1 MTNPQKA
8 LNTAALRT
16 RGEFRRRGLSL
27 LEVIIATAIL
37 SGAGFVLFSII
48 GLGAKYARRAEAI
61 TLAHHFAQTLLD
73 EAIAQ
78 PETIGKDRSETI
90 LEAPEWSYR
99 ITTNPLED
107 PSLLQVTVEVFPTQE
122 TSGDSAV
129 TGDTSSSY
137 RLSRWIRIPALISEG
152 SELP

>member
-1 MTNPQKA
+1 MTNPPKA
-8 LNTAALRT
+8 LNTAAFRS
-16 RGEFRRRGLSL
+16 RGEIRRRGLSL

-61 TLAHHFAQTLLD
+61 TLAHHFAQSLLD
-73 EAIAQ
+73 EAITQ
-78 PETIGKDRSETI
+78 PETIGKDRTETI

-99 ITTNPLED
+99 ISTDTLED
-107 PSLLQVTVEVFPTQE
+107 PALMQITVEVFPTQE
-122 TSGDSAV
+122 ASIDSSSSGDSPL
-129 TGDTSSSY
+129 SY
-137 RLSRWIRIPALISEG
+137 RLTRWIRTPAPISQG

>member
-16 RGEFRRRGLSL
+16 CGEFRRRGLSL

-61 TLAHHFAQTLLD
+61 TLAHHFAQSLLD

-78 PETIGKDRSETI
+78 PETMGKDKTETI

-99 ITTNPLED
+99 ITTNSLED
-107 PSLLQVTVEVFPTQE
+107 PMLVQVTVEVFPTQE
-122 TSGDSAV
+122 ASSDSLPSGDSPL
-129 TGDTSSSY
+129 SY
-137 RLSRWIRIPALISEG
+137 RLSRWIRIPAPISEG

>member
-1 MTNPQKA
+1 MTHPPKA
-8 LNTAALRT
+8 LNTAT
-16 RGEFRRRGLSL
+16 FPTCGEIRRRGLSL

-61 TLAHHFAQTLLD
+61 TLAHHFAQSILD

-78 PETIGKDRSETI
+78 PDTIGKDKTETI

-107 PSLLQVTVEVFPTQE
+107 PSLVQVTVEVFPTQE
-122 TSGDSAV
+122 TSGASAS
-129 TGDTSSSY
+129 TGDTPSTY
-137 RLSRWIRIPALISEG
+137 QLSRWIRIPAPISEG

>member
-1 MTNPQKA
+1 MTNPPKA
-8 LNTAALRT
+8 LNTATFRA
-16 RGEFRRRGLSL
+16 RGEIRRKGLSL

-78 PETIGKDRSETI
+78 PDNIGRDRTETI

-99 ITTNPLED
+99 ISTVPLDD
-107 PSLLQVTVEVFPTQE
+107 PALVQVTIEIFPTQE
-122 TSGDSAV
+122 ASADSAPSGDSPFRY
-129 TGDTSSSY
+129 S
-137 RLSRWIRIPALISEG
+137 LSRWIRIPAPISEG